1 MRLYGST
8 YIWSNQAKFLGMPK
22 YIFCGKQKF
31 FFFWQWLLWFQLRS
45 SKILKIIYPCS
56 SFCSKVIVNMA
67 WERLDLLFMAVAP
80 VALDAD
86 PCSKHLTI
94 SAPHVT
100 TTSCKP
106 AIYEK
111 KKIFRSQESFYT
123 LGFKIYVYNKIK
135 TQLSSP
141 RKLVLTVLKSIF
153 IQLAQT
159 SQKILTDWVTR
170 PWETCIQLS
179 KWSSFV

>member
-1 MRLYGST
+1 MRLYGNT

-22 YIFCGKQKF
+22 HIFCGKQKI

-111 KKIFRSQESFYT
+111 KKSLGHKKASTLWGLRFMYT
-123 LGFKIYVYNKIK
+123 
-135 TQLSSP
+135 T
-141 RKLVLTVLKSIF
+141 KLRHNFHHHVNLYL
-153 IQLAQT
+153 QY
-159 SQKILTDWVTR
+159 
-170 PWETCIQLS
+170 
-179 KWSSFV
+179 

>member
-1 MRLYGST
+1 MGILIFVANGQDLTRQNFWT
-8 YIWSNQAKFLGMPK
+8 CQK

-31 FFFWQWLLWFQLRS
+31 SFFWQWLVWFQLRS

-106 AIYEK
+106 AIYDK
-111 KKIFRSQESFYT
+111 KKSLSYKKASTLWGLRFMYT
-123 LGFKIYVYNKIK
+123 MKLR
-135 TQLSSP
+135 QLSSP
-141 RKLVLTVLKSIF
+141 CKLVLTALKSIF

-159 SQKILTDWVTR
+159 SQKILTD
-170 PWETCIQLS
+170 
-179 KWSSFV
+179 